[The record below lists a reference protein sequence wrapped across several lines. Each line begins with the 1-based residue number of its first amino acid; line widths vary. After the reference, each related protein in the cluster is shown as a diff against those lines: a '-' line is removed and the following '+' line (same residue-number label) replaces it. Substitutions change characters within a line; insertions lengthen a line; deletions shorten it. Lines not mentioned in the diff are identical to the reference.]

1 MPDAPPHTGGGRR
14 VRRPEC
20 CGAMLGAPQ
29 WWIGIAITLAS
40 NVLIS
45 LALNCQKL
53 AHMRLGAATPSE
65 PSEHTPLAR
74 SARPSYLRSRL
85 WWLGFTLMAL
95 GETGNFLG
103 TPPH

>member
-1 MPDAPPHTGGGRR
+1 
-14 VRRPEC
+14 
-20 CGAMLGAPQ
+20 
-29 WWIGIAITLAS
+29 
-40 NVLIS
+40 
-45 LALNCQKL
+45 
-53 AHMRLGAATPSE
+53 MRLGAATPSE

>member
-1 MPDAPPHTGGGRR
+1 
-14 VRRPEC
+14 
-20 CGAMLGAPQ
+20 MLGASH
-29 WWIGIAITLAS
+29 WWAGMAVTIVS

-53 AHMRLGAATPSE
+53 AHMRLDAQPMRE
-65 PSEHTPLAR
+65 PNEHTPLVPLHHDR
-74 SARPSYLRSRL
+74 RRPSYLRSRL

-103 TPPH
+103 TCAC

>member
-1 MPDAPPHTGGGRR
+1 MQKAHPHGRAGRR
-14 VRRPEC
+14 CAVART
-20 CGAMLGAPQ
+20 MLGLPP
-29 WWIGIAITLAS
+29 WSIGIAVTLAS

-53 AHMRLGAATPSE
+53 AHMRLEAVTPPAPHE
-65 PSEHTPLAR
+65 RTPFLPG
-74 SARPSYLRSRL
+74 ARPSYLRSRL

-103 TPPH
+103 TYMQLT